1 MSAGRLNELA
11 ELHVMTGD
19 VCCDYCGQIYPCD
32 AKQLLG
38 HIAALREDFEDHMQH
53 AITKVRE
60 KDAQIAALQTEVKTW
75 VKDRD
80 DWKAHY
86 DAAMTAH
93 EARVDE
99 IREKDAQI
107 VALTAEIAKMHEAI
121 AQLQG
126 MAET

>member
-38 HIAALREDFEDHMQH
+38 HIAALE
-53 AITKVRE
+53 A
-60 KDAQIAALQTEVKTW
+60 
-75 VKDRD
+75 DRD
-80 DWKAHY
+80 NFKAHY